1 MADLPIDIDSS
12 VQDALRELMQED
24 YALLVDTFSR
34 DAHKRLAQLRLCLES
49 EDWEA
54 FRQAAHSFKGSCGNM
69 GAVALQEACE
79 VAERAGLEADPVA
92 AQDGFEQVQYCFQRV
107 APLLGIPASR

>member
-24 YALLVDTFSR
+24 YALLIDTFNH
-34 DAHKRLAQLRLCLES
+34 DAHKRLAQLRLCLDGG
-49 EDWEA
+49 DWEG

-69 GAVALQEACE
+69 GAIALQEACE
-79 VAERAGLEADPVA
+79 KAELAGLEADA
-92 AQDGFEQVQYCFQRV
+92 SKARRSYQEIQGCFQRV
-107 APLLGIPASR
+107 APLLGIPASI